1 MDGLIEWMSQRV
13 SLMKQTPAIVAIC
26 EKTPNR
32 TVIVRWDADLRQWAS
47 HAENSEGYA
56 MLGSHKVWRNDE
68 EMIAYMIWHGGIGD
82 WQMRQQTNNGRFD
95 TILTQ
100 HWNEVGD
107 EQNP

>member
-1 MDGLIEWMSQRV
+1 MTTE
-13 SLMKQTPAIVAIC
+13 MKT
-26 EKTPNR
+26 
-32 TVIVRWDADLRQWAS
+32 
-47 HAENSEGYA
+47 EN
-56 MLGSHKVWRNDE
+56 KVT
-68 EMIAYMIWHGGIGD
+68 WHGGIGD